1 MEFELMTHLNGVEFD
16 LAVKYLDL
24 CSNDECF
31 LSFPKLKVTSIMLQL

>member
-1 MEFELMTHLNGVEFD
+1 MEVGLMTHLNGVEFD

-24 CSNDECF
+24 CSNDV